1 LSREV
6 HFVSSKRSS
15 NRQNG
20 LMPIHIRR
28 AGIEDLNELVH
39 HRRAMFEEMGQRD
52 IAVLDAV
59 AKTSRD
65 YFDQALR
72 ARTYVAWL
80 AEQSRD
86 RRVVAGGGVVVA
98 PWPGFPGEQRPE
110 RAWILNLYTEPEV
123 RRQGIAKRLLA
134 VIIAWCRSRG
144 YNTVSLHASPAGRPL
159 YEALGFEQTNE
170 MRLKLH

>member
-1 LSREV
+1 
-6 HFVSSKRSS
+6 
-15 NRQNG
+15 
-20 LMPIHIRR
+20 
-28 AGIEDLNELVH
+28 
-39 HRRAMFEEMGQRD
+39 MFEEMGQRD

-134 VIIAWCRSRG
+134 VIIAWCRSQGTTPFPCMR
-144 YNTVSLHASPAGRPL
+144 VRQAGPCMRRWGSSRP
-159 YEALGFEQTNE
+159 T
-170 MRLKLH
+170 R